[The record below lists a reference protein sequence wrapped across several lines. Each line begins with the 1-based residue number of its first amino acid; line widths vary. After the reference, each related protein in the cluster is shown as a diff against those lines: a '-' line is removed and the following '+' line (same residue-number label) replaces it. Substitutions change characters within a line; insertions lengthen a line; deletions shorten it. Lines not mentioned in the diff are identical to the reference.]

1 MFFFMCLWE
10 THGSDHSD
18 HSAGSDKSDWSE
30 RSDEV
35 LMMMGFP
42 FFYLLAFTVAESM
55 IFPWRSRSV
64 RDICLLSTV
73 IDMAPTI

>member
-1 MFFFMCLWE
+1 MCLWE

-18 HSAGSDKSDWSE
+18 HSDGSDKSDWSE

-35 LMMMGFP
+35 LTMMGFC

>member
-1 MFFFMCLWE
+1 MAQRMFFFMCLWE

-18 HSAGSDKSDWSE
+18 GSDWSE

-35 LMMMGFP
+35 LMMMVFP
-42 FFYLLAFTVAESM
+42 VLFYLLAFTVAVSI

>member
-1 MFFFMCLWE
+1 MCLWE

-18 HSAGSDKSDWSE
+18 HSDGSDKSDWSE

-42 FFYLLAFTVAESM
+42 VLFYLLAFTVAESM

>member
-1 MFFFMCLWE
+1 MCLWE

-18 HSAGSDKSDWSE
+18 GSDGSDRSDGSDKSDE
-30 RSDEV
+30 SDEV

>member
-1 MFFFMCLWE
+1 MCLWE

-18 HSAGSDKSDWSE
+18 HSDGSDKSDWSE

-35 LMMMGFP
+35 LMMMGFC
-42 FFYLLAFTVAESM
+42 FFYLLAFTVAVSI

>member
-1 MFFFMCLWE
+1 MCLWE
-10 THGSDHSD
+10 THRSDHSDGSDHSD
-18 HSAGSDKSDWSE
+18 RSDGSDKSDE
-30 RSDEV
+30 SDEV
-35 LMMMGFP
+35 LMMMGLP

>member
-1 MFFFMCLWE
+1 MCLWE

-18 HSAGSDKSDWSE
+18 HSDKSDW
-30 RSDEV
+30 SDEV

-42 FFYLLAFTVAESM
+42 FFYLLAFTMAESM

>member
-1 MFFFMCLWE
+1 MCLWE
-10 THGSDHSD
+10 THGSDRSD
-18 HSAGSDKSDWSE
+18 HSDESDKSDWSE

>member
-1 MFFFMCLWE
+1 MCLWE

-18 HSAGSDKSDWSE
+18 GSDDSDKSDP
-30 RSDEV
+30 SDEV

>member
-1 MFFFMCLWE
+1 MCLWE

-18 HSAGSDKSDWSE
+18 RSDGSDKSDE
-30 RSDEV
+30 SDEV
-35 LMMMGFP
+35 LTMMGFP

>member
-1 MFFFMCLWE
+1 MAQRMFFFMCLWE

-18 HSAGSDKSDWSE
+18 GSDKSDE
-30 RSDEV
+30 SDEV

>member
-1 MFFFMCLWE
+1 MCLWE
-10 THGSDHSD
+10 MHGSDHSD
-18 HSAGSDKSDWSE
+18 GSDDSDRSDGSDKSDE
-30 RSDEV
+30 SDEV

-42 FFYLLAFTVAESM
+42 FFYLLAFTVAVSI

-73 IDMAPTI
+73 IDIAPTI

>member
-1 MFFFMCLWE
+1 MCLWE

-18 HSAGSDKSDWSE
+18 GSDWSE

-35 LMMMGFP
+35 LLMMGFP